1 MSNGELGEK
10 EKIQIR
16 LAEYNT
22 LRAEIIARTTNAYQ
36 VWGLIAVVVIWIL
49 QQPVGSTL
57 AIGVTLAVVGLSFG
71 LWSLTRDVIRAGIR
85 VQEIE
90 REINDRAGEKLLVWE
105 NERGGLSE
113 RPFDSNRIPSFFR
126 LKRKSGKRGDDS
138 NNV

>member
-49 QQPVGSTL
+49 QQPIGLTL

-105 NERGGLSE
+105 RSEER
-113 RPFDSNRIPSFFR
+113 RV
-126 LKRKSGKRGDDS
+126 GKECRC
-138 NNV
+138 